1 MRVNEETVRTQ
12 DGGEFTFE
20 MPLPETLDEAVQTY
34 GEENSLW
41 LLNSGLKVRLQ
52 SIAREKF
59 RQEKSKEEVEEAI
72 RDYKPGTVS
81 KKGVRQRAM
90 ELLTEKAFDI
100 QNDADLKE
108 KVREAFVSSNYKE
121 VIALLSDEG

>member
-1 MRVNEETVRTQ
+1 MRTNEETVKTQ

-20 MPLPETLDEAVQTY
+20 MPLPETIEEAV
-34 GEENSLW
+34 ENFGNDNAIW

-59 RQEKSKEEVEEAI
+59 RQGLSREEAEEAI
-72 RDYKPGTVS
+72 KNYQPGASS

-90 ELLTEKAFDI
+90 ELITDKAFDI
-100 QNDADLKE
+100 QNDPDLKE
-108 KVREAFVSSNYKE
+108 KVREAFVASDYKE
-121 VIALLSDEG
+121 VISLLSAED